1 MKRLSEY
8 IHFVH
13 SILNIKHETNATPPH
28 EPLKY
33 PTVWGGEGQGGER
46 KQDKGPSDIISLLG
60 LQNNV
65 YFVYFL
71 YLCILKAFV

>member
-1 MKRLSEY
+1 MNPY
-8 IHFVH
+8 
-13 SILNIKHETNATPPH
+13 NTPPC
-28 EPLKY
+28 
-33 PTVWGGEGQGGER
+33 GGGQGGGR